1 MPELTLFEAIRT
13 LRAVRE
19 FTAEPV
25 SEEML
30 RTILD
35 LAICAPSGGNDP
47 ATRRTSGPK
56 VWAIRRKPASERTH
70 DERWGRSA
78 L

>member
-1 MPELTLFEAIRT
+1 VGVHRPELTLFEAIRT

-35 LAICAPSGGNDP
+35 LAVCAPNGGNGP

-56 VWAIRRKPASERTH
+56 VRATPPYAGLGADAR
-70 DERWGRSA
+70 
-78 L
+78 